1 MGAAPSR
8 LRLYRAQYR
17 KLKRL
22 EGELRAQGIA
32 ARYQNR
38 EVIVPLQ
45 DGRVAR
51 FGHEKIGPASNGETF
66 LFPNL
71 VIVNAAGAVE
81 EWYNNIF
88 GPYEP
93 GRRQPDAPYQK
104 GKERVV
110 ALARHAA

>member
-1 MGAAPSR
+1 MGAAPSKKQ
-8 LRLYRAQYR
+8 LYRAQYR

-22 EGELRAQGIA
+22 EGELRAQGIE

-38 EVIVPLQ
+38 EVVVPLQ

-51 FGHEKIGPASNGETF
+51 FGYEQIGPASNGETL

-71 VIVNAAGAVE
+71 VVLNAAGIVE

-93 GRRQPDAPYQK
+93 GRRQPDAPYQE
-104 GKERVV
+104 GKKRVV
-110 ALARHAA
+110 ALARRAA

>member
-1 MGAAPSR
+1 MGAAPSKH
-8 LRLYRAQYR
+8 RLYRAQYR

-22 EGELRAQGIA
+22 EGELRAQGIE

-51 FGHEKIGPASNGETF
+51 FGHEKIGLSNGEAF

-93 GRRQPDAPYQK
+93 GRRQPDAPYQE
-104 GKERVV
+104 GKKRVI
-110 ALARHAA
+110 ALARRAA